1 MSDVEALELV
11 VLCRCPHWLLRC
23 CEPQVCQVIGA
34 GPHALAFLSRLIE
47 PEPDRNA
54 ELPSNTFLFRQ
65 SGTHRTFEAH
75 GLGCEPDDARPGN
88 GRWHAKIDDVPLQRN
103 DRRLEKVRFCALPS
117 VRNTL
122 ADEPIETM
130 SDGGPSCFTKV
141 TKSRPTAL
149 EGKRIQVLDACRC
162 AGVRYSGSF
171 GLWPNTFQ
179 CVESAAHHGSGSGEL
194 PSTCLESREL
204 AGLTHCAVLLL
215 QPRTPERSARALPQL
230 SALDRGR
237 AP

>member
-1 MSDVEALELV
+1 MPSYRQILSCSGSRVPTALSKHTDSV
-11 VLCRCPHWLLRC
+11 ANPTTHG
-23 CEPQVCQVIGA
+23 QVTG
-34 GPHALAFLSRLIE
+34 GGTPKSMTY
-47 PEPDRNA
+47 
-54 ELPSNTFLFRQ
+54 PSNETIADSRRCDSVPSPL
-65 SGTHRTFEAH
+65 
-75 GLGCEPDDARPGN
+75 CEEQVED
-88 GRWHAKIDDVPLQRN
+88 LY
-103 DRRLEKVRFCALPS
+103 LLS
-117 VRNTL
+117 TL

-204 AGLTHCAVLLL
+204 ADLAHCAVLLL